1 MQDLIDVTGMILK
14 SEPIG
19 EYDRRVVIL
28 TKERGKIS
36 AFARGA
42 RKPGN
47 RFMAATNP
55 FCFGEFK
62 LYPGKNAYTLQDI
75 HIDNFFQ
82 ELRDDFLGAYMGIYF
97 MEVADYYGR
106 ENSDDKELLK
116 LLYQS
121 LRALE
126 SPVLHKDLVRAV
138 FELKAITINGE
149 GPNMFFCMHC
159 HTAEELHYFSVTN
172 GGMLCRKCKTI
183 SESSRIHESTRYA
196 MQFVISTKIEKLFT
210 FQLSKEVLEE
220 FQKIIKEYLQ
230 TYLKHSFKSLEIIE
244 ELMLK

>member
-1 MQDLIDVTGMILK
+1 MQELVNVTGMILK

-28 TKERGKIS
+28 TKECGKIS

-47 RFMAATNP
+47 RFMASTNP

-97 MEVADYYGR
+97 MEIADYYGR
-106 ENSDDKELLK
+106 ENSDDTELLK

-121 LRALE
+121 LRALIH
-126 SPVLHKDLVRAV
+126 PAYDNRLVRAV
-138 FELKAITINGE
+138 FEIKAIAVNGE
-149 GPNMFFCMHC
+149 FPGIFPDLNP
-159 HTAEELHYFSVTN
+159 
-172 GGMLCRKCKTI
+172 
-183 SESSRIHESTRYA
+183 ESTCAYA
-196 MQFVISTKIEKLFT
+196 ISYIIQSPIEKLFRFSLT
-210 FQLSKEVLEE
+210 EEVLGEL
-220 FQKIIKEYLQ
+220 IKCAARYC
-230 TYLKHSFKSLEIIE
+230 TRCMDKKFKSLEILESIQ
-244 ELMLK
+244 

>member
-1 MQDLIDVTGMILK
+1 MQDLLNVTGMILK

-28 TKERGKIS
+28 TKERGKVS

-75 HIDNFFQ
+75 HIDNYFQ
-82 ELRDDFLGAYMGIYF
+82 ELRDDFLGAYIGIYF
-97 MEVADYYGR
+97 MEVADYYAR
-106 ENSDDKELLK
+106 ENSDDRELLK

-121 LRALE
+121 LRALIH
-126 SPVLHKDLVRAV
+126 PAYDNRLVRAV
-138 FELKAITINGE
+138 FEIKAIVVNGE
-149 GPNMFFCMHC
+149 FPGLFPDIDQDSAC
-159 HTAEELHYFSVTN
+159 
-172 GGMLCRKCKTI
+172 G
-183 SESSRIHESTRYA
+183 YA
-196 MQFVISTKIEKLFT
+196 IVYIVQSPIEKLFR
-210 FQLSKEVLEE
+210 FSLKEEVLEE
-220 FQKIIKEYLQ
+220 LERYATRYRNKCIDK
-230 TYLKHSFKSLEIIE
+230 KFKSLEILENI
-244 ELMLK
+244 L

>member
-1 MQDLIDVTGMILK
+1 MQDLVSVTGMILK

-62 LYPGKNAYTLQDI
+62 LYPGKNAFTLQDI
-75 HIDNFFQ
+75 HIDNYFQ

-106 ENSDDKELLK
+106 ENNDDRELLK

-121 LRALE
+121 LRALIH
-126 SPVLHKDLVRAV
+126 PAYDNRLVRAI
-138 FELKAITINGE
+138 FEIKAIAVNGE
-149 GPNMFFCMHC
+149 FPGLFP
-159 HTAEELHYFSVTN
+159 ELTGESNCGY
-172 GGMLCRKCKTI
+172 TI
-183 SESSRIHESTRYA
+183 SYIVQSP
-196 MQFVISTKIEKLFT
+196 IEKLFR
-210 FQLSKEVLEE
+210 FSLKEEVLEE
-220 FQKIIKEYLQ
+220 LMRYAARYCNKCIDRK
-230 TYLKHSFKSLEIIE
+230 FKSLEILEAI
-244 ELMLK
+244 M